1 MARRKPYAEQKEE
14 AVQVAEKMR
23 QEGKWPPPK
32 PPPDWIGEGA
42 ELPLQWEDLTPEQKR
57 KFALDVRGRD
67 RDDVWEVTEGEYP
80 DDTSEYY
87 SRFSTGEPGSRKPLS
102 DMPGDYTGIGRRV
115 YAGKPTI
122 VQGIEGGETPEETY
136 KIRAQRVADA
146 QQHAAEIGRR
156 YGNEDAPAGESP
168 GKMDFWNLGYAF
180 EDASGTAVYDEA
192 GERDFNS
199 RPLDIMMVDRAV
211 QAGTITI
218 NPEMQK
224 IIDKYKQMRRDEQ
237 EGRGLGRVL
246 EEEEPHVA
254 ALEEEFPGLKKEAM
268 KRIMD
273 KNEGLLPKDE
283 NADLD
288 KE

>member
-1 MARRKPYAEQKEE
+1 MARDKARDEASEQISNLRQQAQ
-14 AVQVAEKMR
+14 AVEDAKRMR
-23 QEGKWPPPK
+23 LEGKWPPPK

-57 KFALDVRGRD
+57 KFALDVRDADTRG
-67 RDDVWEVTEGEYP
+67 DDVWEVTEGEYP
-80 DDTSEYY
+80 DATSEYY
-87 SRFSTGEPGSRKPLS
+87 SRYWRGKPGSRKPLS

-115 YAGKPTI
+115 YTGKPTI
-122 VQGIEGGETPEETY
+122 VQGIEGGETPEEVY

-146 QQHAAEIGRR
+146 QQHAAE
-156 YGNEDAPAGESP
+156 
-168 GKMDFWNLGYAF
+168 MDFINLGYAF

-199 RPLDIMMVDRAV
+199 TPLDIMMVDQAV

-237 EGRGLGRVL
+237 EGRGPKNIL

-254 ALEEEFPGLKKEAM
+254 ALEEEFPERIKRLKDKARKEDAAE
-268 KRIMD
+268 R
-273 KNEGLLPKDE
+273 E
-283 NADLD
+283 
-288 KE
+288 

>member
-1 MARRKPYAEQKEE
+1 MARDKARDEASEQISNLRQQAQ
-14 AVQVAEKMR
+14 AVEDAKRMR
-23 QEGKWPPPK
+23 LEGKWPPPK
-32 PPPDWIGEGA
+32 PPPDWVGEGA

-57 KFALDVRGRD
+57 KFALDVRSGEGFS
-67 RDDVWEVTEGEYP
+67 EVTEGEYP
-80 DDTSEYY
+80 DATSEYY
-87 SRFSTGEPGSRKPLS
+87 SRYWRGKPGSRKPLS

-115 YAGKPTI
+115 YTGKPTI
-122 VQGIEGGETPEETY
+122 VQGIEGGETPEEVY

-168 GKMDFWNLGYAF
+168 GKMDFINLGYAF

-199 RPLDIMMVDRAV
+199 TPLDIMMVDRAV

-224 IIDKYKQMRRDEQ
+224 IIDDYKQMRRDKQ
-237 EGRGLGRVL
+237 EGRGPKNIL
-246 EEEEPHVA
+246 EEEEPRAA
-254 ALEEEFPGLKKEAM
+254 ALEEEFPERIKRLKDKARKEDAAE
-268 KRIMD
+268 R
-273 KNEGLLPKDE
+273 E
-283 NADLD
+283 
-288 KE
+288 